1 MSIFWVIIIFL
12 IVLSV
17 LVFAHEFGHF
27 WVARKLGVKAE
38 EFGFGFPP
46 RLLGVYR
53 DKEGK
58 KRIVRGNKEVKDASD
73 TIFSVNLI
81 PLGGFVKIKGEDGT
95 EKEDPDSF
103 ANKKIWKRVSIL
115 SAGVIMNVILAM
127 VLFSIGFMIG
137 LPQAVDGIGDRA
149 TVKEEHIQVSQV
161 LPDSPAE
168 KAEIKAGD
176 IVLGVNGES
185 FNKAEE
191 LDEFTSDKQDQ
202 ELSYRI
208 KRGDEEMTK
217 EVTPLQLEESDD
229 VGIGVGIVTTGLVQY
244 PWYLAVWEGIK
255 TTILLIG
262 AIIIAL
268 AGLVKGLIVG
278 ESVGGEVGGP
288 VMIAS
293 LTGQFAEMGFVY
305 LLQFTSLLSI
315 NLAIINF
322 LPIPA
327 LDGGRVIFLLVEK
340 IKGSPVRKEV
350 ETAIHNFGF
359 LLLILL
365 ILVITFNDIFRLIGG

>member
-217 EVTPLQLEESDD
+217 EVTPLRLEESDD